1 MNLFDVEGL
10 VVADVQGEILYKRI
24 FSKEE
29 DIVARIVEKSIKD
42 REIISVSHERIVM
55 CKKLDEILLII
66 YSPMDVNEAFI
77 GQVFDEF
84 TTAFV
89 SIIKTPTR
97 ERVWKKYDQVVLLVT
112 EFLYEGI
119 VMSGK
124 SEEMLDRLPK
134 RNFEGVDGIKVPR
147 GFASLIHKAT
157 KSLSINNNK

>member
-42 REIISVSHERIVM
+42 RETISVSHERIVM